1 MFKISANQ
9 WREERTLSNVSSQTI
24 PNTNKISGWD
34 HTPGVH
40 SQYFPDLLRDSP
52 WSAIQEHIQPNQVT
66 KMEKEQQQ
74 P

>member
-9 WREERTLSNVSSQTI
+9 WREERTLSNVSCQT
-24 PNTNKISGWD
+24 KIATRLVDGTT

-40 SQYFPDLLRDSP
+40 SQYFPDLLRDLP
-52 WSAIQEHIQPNQVT
+52 WGAIQEHIQPNQVT
-66 KMEKEQQQ
+66 KMQKEQQQ